1 MQAREIPE
9 VVRVLIAH
17 MNAGRRT
24 YVYGTAGVN
33 RTAYALV
40 LMLCFFDKLDMEDA
54 IPQAGKLRPQA
65 KNNTDLWLVRTP
77 APGICG
83 DLAFARIRVTLPL
96 RA

>member
-1 MQAREIPE
+1 VVRAARARQAKEVPE

-40 LMLCFFDKLDMEDA
+40 LMLCFFDKMEMEDA
-54 IPQAGKLRPQA
+54 IVQAAKLRPQA
-65 KNNTDLWLVRTP
+65 KNNTDLWLVRLTRNR
-77 APGICG
+77 G
-83 DLAFARIRVTLPL
+83 DTEQGC
-96 RA
+96 